1 MGGGWAWS
9 FKDRCQAVSI
19 KSSFAA
25 PQETT
30 IFGQARLNHDD
41 LNVKDQ
47 TKGSMMV
54 ISWRLG
60 KEISAEG
67 E

>member
-9 FKDRCQAVSI
+9 FKDKCQAVSI

-30 IFGQARLNHDD
+30 IFGQALFFK
-41 LNVKDQ
+41 VTPFAKEPG
-47 TKGSMMV
+47 KG
-54 ISWRLG
+54 INDG
-60 KEISAEG
+60 D
-67 E
+67 